1 MATRTTSSA
10 NDMTSH
16 NSDRDSASP
25 LDSATPPD
33 SRNPPDPGHSPL
45 SRRVINA
52 LLGAGCL
59 VSISG
64 FLGAALAYLWPGA
77 SRAAV
82 SDMLVGRHGPVSP
95 ADIGE
100 DQGVVGRSHLG
111 KILVI
116 RQGERFV
123 GLEATCTHLGCTVA
137 WNAASQQVEC
147 PCHGARYDLQG
158 QVLRGPAR
166 DPLARVQVT
175 PDGDGLRVAALDA

>member
-1 MATRTTSSA
+1 
-10 NDMTSH
+10 MTSH
-16 NSDRDSASP
+16 HSDRDSASP
-25 LDSATPPD
+25 LDSGNPLD
-33 SRNPPDPGHSPL
+33 SGHNPL
-45 SRRVINA
+45 SRRVVSA

-77 SRAAV
+77 SNAAV
-82 SDMLVGRHGPVSP
+82 SDMLVGKHGPVSP
-95 ADIGE
+95 ADIGD

-111 KILVI
+111 KILVV
-116 RQGERFV
+116 RRGERFV
-123 GLEATCTHLGCTVA
+123 GLQATCTHLGCTVA

-166 DPLARVQVT
+166 EPLSRVQVKA
-175 PDGDGLRVAALDA
+175 DGDGLRVAALDA